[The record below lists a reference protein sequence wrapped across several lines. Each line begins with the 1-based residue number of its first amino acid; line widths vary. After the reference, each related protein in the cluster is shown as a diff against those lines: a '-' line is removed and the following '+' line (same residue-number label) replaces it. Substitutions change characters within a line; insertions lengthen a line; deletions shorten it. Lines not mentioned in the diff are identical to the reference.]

1 MQYVAELVEN
11 LDSLDNLERQMT
23 RSIARLRQAHTRQNG
38 MAEIRA
44 MAEGLLEA
52 DIPVVLKCLR
62 SASNVHEGVFQRE
75 CVKVVTFGAR
85 AQMLLHHISIH
96 SLTPSVVGLMYKR
109 RLCILPALNL

>member
-1 MQYVAELVEN
+1 
-11 LDSLDNLERQMT
+11 
-23 RSIARLRQAHTRQNG
+23 

-75 CVKVVTFGAR
+75 CVKA
-85 AQMLLHHISIH
+85 
-96 SLTPSVVGLMYKR
+96 
-109 RLCILPALNL
+109 